1 LQKILLWPEPRK
13 CDIRQL
19 ESNGGLLKNSQRTL
33 ILPTNASLQTWL
45 PGDIVHDETL
55 FVPLDIP
62 VGKYQIEI
70 AIVSPVSFEPRIK
83 LAISGVNN
91 DGWYPMGDILV
102 ED

>member
-1 LQKILLWPEPRK
+1 M
-13 CDIRQL
+13 
-19 ESNGGLLKNSQRTL
+19 LKNSQRTL

-83 LAISGVNN
+83 LAISEVNN

-102 ED
+102 KD